1 MNHDGTLDAVDEDQ
15 ALDTRGTKRLRSAYS
30 LPLLPE
36 ISELGGGNLGGGDLG
51 WDSTMFKRV

>member
-1 MNHDGTLDAVDEDQ
+1 MSHDGTLDAVDEDQ
-15 ALDTRGTKRLRSAYS
+15 TLDTRGNKRFKSAYS

-36 ISELGGGNLGGGDLG
+36 ISELGGGDLGGDLG